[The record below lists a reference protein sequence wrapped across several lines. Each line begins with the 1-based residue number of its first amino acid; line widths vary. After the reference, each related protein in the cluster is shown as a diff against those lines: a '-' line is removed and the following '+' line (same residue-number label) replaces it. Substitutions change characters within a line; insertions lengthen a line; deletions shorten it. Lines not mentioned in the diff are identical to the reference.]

1 MKARFS
7 SMVVG
12 AVALAGSLAVGGTG
26 ISPLACAQLPSPAQ
40 SSSQSSSR
48 SLSPEVTEVLREHD
62 RYSVLVAALNRTS
75 IDQGLA
81 VSPSFTLLAPT
92 DSAFAALDVPLSTLE
107 SEDVAEILRNHVIQ
121 RALTMRQL
129 RSFSRVEN
137 VRGLSLTVGP
147 DAATIAGTAVVE
159 PNVKIENGIVHGVD
173 RVITAQVRAGRAVS
187 LR

>member
-40 SSSQSSSR
+40 SSSR
-48 SLSPEVTEVLREHD
+48 SLSPEVMEVLREHD

-159 PNVKIENGIVHGVD
+159 PNVKIKNGIVHGVD